1 MKYENYTM
9 DECDGD
15 GYCVNTAHLHLGKSA
30 FCNVCK
36 ACRLF
41 RVRPGMVAS
50 KGRSVTL
57 RTRLREIMHDEEE
70 EEYSIYIIQSNDF
83 PTALSKIS
91 NKIL

>member
-1 MKYENYTM
+1 
-9 DECDGD
+9 
-15 GYCVNTAHLHLGKSA
+15 
-30 FCNVCK
+30 
-36 ACRLF
+36 
-41 RVRPGMVAS
+41 MVAS